1 MPYRSTSLAL
11 LLVACA
17 PRVTAPP
24 PTPVDAPAP
33 APAVLPDY
41 AKALVAARDPKA
53 DACDDFY
60 RVACGGWIDSTP
72 LPADKPL
79 WGKSF
84 STIRDGNLAVQKA
97 TLEKA
102 AANPT
107 AGDAD
112 WAKMGN
118 FYASC
123 MDEPTVDAT
132 ASAALQPYVAQIDAA
147 KDLKGVMGV
156 AGRLSMVGAGAFL
169 GGGIS
174 GDFKDP
180 TKSILHLTEGGL
192 GLPDRDYY
200 LKTDDAT
207 KALLTAYEAHVAEML
222 VIAGVPAADAPKQA
236 AAVVKLETAIAD
248 AWVPRAELRD
258 PEKVYNKLDRAGLV
272 KLTPKLQWDAWLAGA
287 GVAKD
292 ATDINV
298 ETPGVFKKLEGI
310 LVKSDVK
317 TLRAYLKWQLVH
329 AAAPSMGATAYDKHF
344 AFFGQQVTG
353 QKQQEPRWKRCV
365 AMTDANLGEITG
377 KYFVETQFAGD
388 SKDKSLTMIKDIE
401 TAFEGGLAGL
411 SWMDDPTRAR
421 AVEKMKKI
429 NNKIGYPDKWR
440 DYSPLTITAG
450 THTANVL
457 AASAFE
463 SARNAA
469 KVGKPVERGDWYM
482 SPPTVNAYYDPSQNE
497 MAFPAGI
504 LQAPFFSRD
513 FPAVMNYGSI
523 GMVMGHELT
532 HGFDDQGRKFDGD
545 GKMVEWWAPEVSA
558 RFEERTACVKAQYD
572 AYPVVD
578 GINVNGALT
587 LGENI
592 ADIGGYR
599 AAYGAYKAKGAP
611 PANVP
616 GLTDD
621 QLFFVAAAQS
631 WCVVASPEIQKMR
644 ALSDPHSP
652 PRYRVNGPLA
662 NLPEFAEAFGCA
674 AGTKMRPTNACEVW

>member
-1 MPYRSTSLAL
+1 MPASRFLIL
-11 LLVACA
+11 LFAASCA
-17 PRVTAPP
+17 PKASAPP

-33 APAVLPDY
+33 APVMPEY
-41 AKALVAARDPKA
+41 AKALVSAMDTKA
-53 DACDDFY
+53 NACEDFY
-60 RVACGGWIDSTP
+60 RYACGGWMDATP

-84 STIRDGNLAVQKA
+84 STIRDANLSVQKA

-102 AANPT
+102 AASPT
-107 AGDAD
+107 TGDAD

-118 FYASC
+118 FYGAC
-123 MDEPTVDAT
+123 MDEPAVDAT
-132 ASAALQPYVAQIDAA
+132 ATAALAPYLKEIDGA
-147 KDLKGVMGV
+147 KDLKGAMRVAGHLTTVGV
-156 AGRLSMVGAGAFL
+156 APFVGAGVYN
-169 GGGIS
+169 
-174 GDFKDP
+174 DFKDP
-180 TKSILHLTEGGL
+180 TKNILHMTEGGL

-200 LKTDDAT
+200 LKTDADT
-207 KALLTAYEAHVAEML
+207 KTLLVAYEAHVAEML
-222 VIAGVPAADAPKQA
+222 VVAGVPAVDAAKQA
-236 AAVVKLETAIAD
+236 KAIVVLETAIAD

-272 KLTPKLQWDAWLAGA
+272 KLTPKLGWDQWLAGA
-287 GVAKD
+287 GVP
-292 ATDINV
+292 ATANDINV
-298 ETPGVFKKLEGI
+298 EVPGVFKKLEGI
-310 LVKSDVK
+310 LVKTDIK
-317 TLRAYLKWQLVH
+317 TVRAYLKWHLMH
-329 AAAPSMGATAYDKHF
+329 ATAPYMGKTTYDAHF
-344 AFFGQQVTG
+344 AFYGQKVTG
-353 QKQQEPRWKRCV
+353 QKEQEPRWKRCV
-365 AMTDANLGEITG
+365 GAADALIGEITG
-377 KYFVETQFAGD
+377 KSFVQSNFAGD
-388 SKDKSLTMIKDIE
+388 SKEKSLTMIRDIE

-411 SWMDDPTRAR
+411 TWMDDATRAR

-429 NNKIGYPDKWR
+429 NNKIGYPDVWK
-440 DYSPLTITAG
+440 DYSALTITPG

-457 AASAFE
+457 AAMAFE
-463 SARNAA
+463 SARTSA
-469 KVGKPVERGDWYM
+469 KIGQPVPKGDWYM
-482 SPPTVNAYYDPSQNE
+482 SPPTVNAYYDPSMNE

-504 LQAPFFSRD
+504 LQAPFFDRD
-513 FPAVMNYGSI
+513 YPAVMNYGSI

-558 RFEERTACVKAQYD
+558 RFEERAACVEKQYSGYNV
-572 AYPVVD
+572 AE

-599 AAYGAYKAKGAP
+599 AAYRAYKAQQAA

-616 GLTDD
+616 GLTED

-662 NLPEFAEAFGCA
+662 NLPEFAAAFGCA
-674 AGTKMRPTNACEVW
+674 EGTAMRPANACEVW